1 MKRINDKLIIRQ
13 TSKEDIPLIFTLIR
27 ELADYEKLAHTVTAD
42 EELLERNL
50 FGKSRYAYVVIAE
63 YEGAAAGQALYFYN
77 FSTFKGKPGIY
88 LEDLY
93 VRPEFRNKGIG
104 KALLNYLI
112 DLAKEQD
119 CGRVEWVVLDWN
131 ESAINFYKSL
141 GAESL
146 DDWIVFR
153 LSEEAFTDKK

>member
-1 MKRINDKLIIRQ
+1 MKRINDKLTIRE
-13 TSKEDIPLIFTLIR
+13 TSRKDIPLIYTLIR
-27 ELADYEKLAHTVTAD
+27 ELADYEKLSHSVTAD
-42 EELLERNL
+42 EDMLERNL
-50 FGKSRYAYVVIAE
+50 FGKTKYAYVVIAE
-63 YEGAAAGQALYFYN
+63 YEGVAAGQALFFYN

-112 DLAKEQD
+112 ELAREQD

-131 ESAINFYKSL
+131 ESAINFYKNM
-141 GAESL
+141 GAKPM

-153 LSEEAFTDKK
+153 LGEETFNNKK

>member
-1 MKRINDKLIIRQ
+1 MKRINDKLVIRE
-13 TSKEDIPLIFTLIR
+13 TTKEDIPLIFKLIN
-27 ELADYEKLAHTVTAD
+27 ELANYEKLVHSVTAD

-50 FGKSRYAYVVIAE
+50 FGKNKYAFVVIAE
-63 YEGAAAGQALYFYN
+63 YDGVAAGQALYFYN

-112 DLAKEQD
+112 KLAKEQD

-131 ESAINFYKSL
+131 ESAINFYKSM
-141 GAESL
+141 GAKPM

-153 LSEEAFTDKK
+153 LSEETFINEK

>member
-1 MKRINDKLIIRQ
+1 MKRINDKLVIRE
-13 TSKEDIPLIFTLIR
+13 TSKEDIPLIYKLIR
-27 ELADYEKLAHTVTAD
+27 ELAVYEKLSDTVTAD
-42 EELLERNL
+42 EKLLEKNM
-50 FGKSRYAYVVIAE
+50 FGKNRYAYVVIAE
-63 YEGAAAGQALYFYN
+63 YEGKAAGQALYFYN

-93 VRPEFRNKGIG
+93 VRPEYRNKGIG

-112 DLAKEQD
+112 ELAKEND

-141 GAESL
+141 GAEPMN
-146 DDWIVFR
+146 DWIVFR
-153 LSEEAFTDKK
+153 LSEEMFADKK

>member
-1 MKRINDKLIIRQ
+1 MKRINDKLIIRK
-13 TSKEDIPLIFTLIR
+13 TSREDIPLIFKLIS
-27 ELADYEKLAHTVTAD
+27 ELAEYEKLSHSVTAD
-42 EELLERNL
+42 EALLEKNL
-50 FGKSRYAYVVIAE
+50 FGENRYAYVVIAE
-63 YEGAAAGQALYFYN
+63 YEGVPAGQALYFHN

-93 VRPEFRNKGIG
+93 VRPEYRNKGIG

-112 DLAKEQD
+112 ELAKEQD

-141 GAESL
+141 GAVPM

-153 LSEEAFTDKK
+153 LSEETFAEK